1 MQLNVGVL
9 YWIERIAFKMR
20 NEWVAIEIETITLYY
35 HVVALPVFLR
45 TMSIMY
51 RYTNVKVVGITA
63 PLLETASILSFLVS
77 NIHYCIILSSVLKA
91 MCFSNKK
98 LTV

>member
-20 NEWVAIEIETITLYY
+20 NEIETITLYY

-51 RYTNVKVVGITA
+51 RYTNVKVVGVTA